1 MADVDGSR
9 RFDVTSDELWAVVTD
24 PARLP
29 DWVPTMR
36 AAEPSGRSEVHL
48 EGESHGHPYSLTGLL
63 AADEVD
69 RRLDWG
75 SPGDEGYGGSLRV
88 LSQPPGS
95 KVHIHLAV
103 PDDHLASDPDA
114 VAEIQRGIEEALDR
128 LAGLVA
134 G

>member
-9 RFDVTSDELWAVVTD
+9 RFDVSSDRLWAVVTD

-36 AAEPSGRSEVHL
+36 AAASSGRSEVHL
-48 EGESHGHPYSLTGLL
+48 EGESHGHPYSLTGTLD
-63 AADEVD
+63 ADEQD

-75 SPGDEGYGGSLRV
+75 APADEGYHGSLRV

-95 KVHIHLAV
+95 EVQIHLAV
-103 PDDHLASDPDA
+103 PDNHLAGDPDA
-114 VAEIQRGIEEALDR
+114 VAEIRRGIEEALDR